1 MADNDLTVLRT
12 ACQAFGQEI
21 FIRGSTAY
29 MLTRK
34 ADFEPIIKGS
44 LAESVPPLAD
54 LDIVVRDEPAKAMPK
69 VSEVLERYRTWAPA
83 CRFIHVDVFYEGL
96 PVRADSP
103 LGNVVIAGLPE
114 VRIGADTGQ
123 NHTWTVT
130 RAVQEEPVRASV
142 GLKVPATLF
151 RDFLFLLRLSQRHG
165 ELEGATEELAAL
177 LHSQSPRRIG
187 RATREEGGV
196 RELARIDK
204 ALVKHVLLR
213 NAEWKPGS
221 IRTYL
226 RTDWLTWFS
235 AYLNGLSRTIILS
248 EKYWERTP
256 AIAYVVDGRVVR
268 FAEVMDLGVEEKAVL
283 QKKLDFEAQ
292 LEAQTVGQG
301 LTPSLE
307 VMLPNADRPEC
318 CEYRDF
324 SKGISELAWSKGNRG
339 TLLNVALMEG
349 LEKYYAV
356 HAQASEGFG
365 AQSLRTDPGFM
376 GMLNQGALRAVRLVG
391 LAR

>member
-1 MADNDLTVLRT
+1 
-12 ACQAFGQEI
+12 
-21 FIRGSTAY
+21 
-29 MLTRK
+29 MLTRR
-34 ADFEPIIKGS
+34 ADSESIIKGS

-69 VSEVLERYRTWAPA
+69 VSHVLERYRTWAPA
-83 CRFIHVDVFYEGL
+83 CRFTHVDVFYEGL
-96 PVRADSP
+96 PVRGDSP

-123 NHTWTVT
+123 NDTWTVT

-142 GLKVPATLF
+142 ELRVPATLF

-187 RATREEGGV
+187 WATREEGGV

-213 NAEWKPGS
+213 NAEWKPRS

-226 RTDWLTWFS
+226 RTDWLTWFA
-235 AYLNGLSRTIILS
+235 AYLNGLSRTVILS
-248 EKYWERTP
+248 EEYWERTP

-268 FAEVMDLGVEEKAVL
+268 FAEVRDLAVEEKAVL

-292 LEAQTVGQG
+292 LEEELETKTVGQG

-324 SKGISELAWSKGNRG
+324 SKGISELAWSKGNSG

-376 GMLNQGALRAVRLVG
+376 GMLNHGALRAVRLVG